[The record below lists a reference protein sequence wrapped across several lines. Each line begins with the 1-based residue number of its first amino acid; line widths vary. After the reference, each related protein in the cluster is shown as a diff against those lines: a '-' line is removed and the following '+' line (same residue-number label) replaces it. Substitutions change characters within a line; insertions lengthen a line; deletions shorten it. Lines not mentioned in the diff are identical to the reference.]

1 MPRRLSADVTDVR
14 GEGPAGPSPF
24 SLLAFSLAVRGLYT
38 VGMTTEGRRSTV
50 RELEREFN
58 RLFVRRRFNALQ
70 IARRLD
76 PEIEPASYSVLAILQ
91 QDGRQRMTSIAR
103 QLGIGKPTLS
113 RQLATL
119 AERGLVTKDTDPLDG
134 RAQLLSL
141 TEEGLERLQSAQQ
154 ERAERYLTMLE
165 TWEENDIETLS
176 GLLSKLNRTYADFD
190 AEQGPTYS
198 AEEARS

>member
-1 MPRRLSADVTDVR
+1 
-14 GEGPAGPSPF
+14 
-24 SLLAFSLAVRGLYT
+24 
-38 VGMTTEGRRSTV
+38 MTTEGRRSTV

-76 PEIEPASYSVLAILQ
+76 PQIEPASYSVLAILQ

-134 RAQLLSL
+134 RAQLISL
-141 TEEGLERLQSAQQ
+141 TQEGLERLQSAQR
-154 ERAERYLTMLE
+154 ERAERYLAMLE
-165 TWEENDIETLS
+165 TWEETDIETLS

-190 AEQGPTYS
+190 AEQGPSYG
-198 AEEARS
+198 EEEVRP

>member
-1 MPRRLSADVTDVR
+1 MSGR
-14 GEGPAGPSPF
+14 GVPLRPH
-24 SLLAFSLAVRGLYT
+24 AFSLRRLGLYT

-76 PEIEPASYSVLAILQ
+76 PEIEPASYSVLAALQ
-91 QDGRQRMTSIAR
+91 HDGPQRMTSIAR

-134 RAQLLSL
+134 RAQLISL
-141 TEEGLERLQSAQQ
+141 TQEGLERLQGAQQ

-165 TWEENDIETLS
+165 TWEEHEIETLS

-190 AEQGPTYS
+190 AAHALACG
-198 AEEARS
+198 AEAVRP